1 MARFSLNIEETH
13 LGGGSMMHSRLFI
26 GGCSLAFLAVLLLLP
41 AQGRS
46 QDLPEG
52 VNVVVISEVDVD
64 SPGIEK
70 VLLMKVTMQPGKAWE
85 DVPLDNLEFCHL
97 TEGSYTV
104 VVHDLGITNTYTV
117 GARWFNR
124 KGWTI
129 SLYNKGDVP
138 AVQWVY
144 QIVEKK

>member
-1 MARFSLNIEETH
+1 
-13 LGGGSMMHSRLFI
+13 MMNNRLFP
-26 GGCSLAFLAVLLLLP
+26 GVLLLGFLGVLLFLP

-46 QDLPEG
+46 QDVAEG
-52 VNVVVISEVDVD
+52 VSVVVISEVDVD

-97 TEGSYTV
+97 TEGSYTI
-104 VVHDLGITNTYTV
+104 VVHDLEITNTYTV